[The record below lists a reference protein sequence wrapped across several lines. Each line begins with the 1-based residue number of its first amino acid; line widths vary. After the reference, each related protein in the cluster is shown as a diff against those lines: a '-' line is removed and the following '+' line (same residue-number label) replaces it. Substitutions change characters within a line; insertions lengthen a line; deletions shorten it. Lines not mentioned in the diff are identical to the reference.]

1 MTAGGMKAGGMFEL
15 MRLTIRNPLGGWLV
29 LAARNWTLADRWG
42 LVFATAAASA
52 ILSWLGAQLLPASG
66 GDAGLL
72 AVLAASPMS
81 MAGVQVASAA
91 LGAFLLSEVGRVF
104 GGTGRFPD
112 ALLAV
117 GWIEA
122 IMVAF
127 QVVQLLATL
136 ILPPLGA
143 LVGIASLLLAA
154 YLMVG
159 LTMAVH
165 GFRNPLLVVMG
176 ILGTVMLAS
185 FLLSVLAATLNL
197 FPGGPA

>member
-1 MTAGGMKAGGMFEL
+1 MIEL
-15 MRLTIRNPLGGWLV
+15 IRLTIRNPILLTTLV
-29 LAARNWTLADRWG
+29 
-42 LVFATAAASA
+42 
-52 ILSWLGAQLLPASG
+52 
-66 GDAGLL
+66 
-72 AVLAASPMS
+72 
-81 MAGVQVASAA
+81 
-91 LGAFLLSEVGRVF
+91 
-104 GGTGRFPD
+104 
-112 ALLAV
+112 
-117 GWIEA
+117 
-122 IMVAF
+122 
-127 QVVQLLATL
+127 
-136 ILPPLGA
+136 LPPLGA

>member
-1 MTAGGMKAGGMFEL
+1 MIEL
-15 MRLTIRNPLGGWLV
+15 MRMTVRDPQAGFRILQ
-29 LAARNWTLADRWG
+29 ARPWGPGDRWA

-52 ILSWLGAQLLPASG
+52 VLSWLGAALISG
-66 GDAGLL
+66 GAEAGLL
-72 AVLAASPMS
+72 GMLSASPIS
-81 MAGVQVASAA
+81 MASVQVVSAA
-91 LGAFLLSEVGRVF
+91 FGAYLLAEVGRIF

-122 IMVAF
+122 IMVGL
-127 QVVQLLATL
+127 QTIQLAVTL

-143 LVGIASLLLAA
+143 LVGIATLLLAA
-154 YLMVG
+154 YLMVA

-176 ILGTVMLAS
+176 ILGTVMLTS
-185 FLLSVLAATLNL
+185 FLLSILAATLGVL
-197 FPGGPA
+197 PGAPT

>member
-1 MTAGGMKAGGMFEL
+1 MIEL
-15 MRLTIRNPLGGWLV
+15 IRLTIRNPMTGWPV
-29 LAARNWTLADRWG
+29 LAARGWSLTDRWA
-42 LVFATAAASA
+42 LVFATAAGSA
-52 ILSWLGAQLLPASG
+52 IVSWLGVVLLSSPGDEG
-66 GDAGLL
+66 GLLSLL
-72 AVLAASPMS
+72 AVSPMS

-91 LGAFLLSEVGRVF
+91 LGAFLLAEVGRVF
-104 GGTGRFPD
+104 GGKGRFPD

-122 IMVAF
+122 IMVAC
-127 QVVQLLATL
+127 QVLQLLTTL
-136 ILPPLGA
+136 VLPPLGA

-185 FLLSVLAATLNL
+185 FLLSVLAATLGVL
-197 FPGGPA
+197 PGGPA

>member
-1 MTAGGMKAGGMFEL
+1 MIEL
-15 MRLTIRNPLGGWLV
+15 MRMTVRDPQAGFRILQ
-29 LAARNWTLADRWG
+29 ARPWGPGDRWA

-52 ILSWLGAQLLPASG
+52 VLSWLGAALISG
-66 GDAGLL
+66 GAEAGLL
-72 AVLAASPMS
+72 GMLSASPIS
-81 MAGVQVASAA
+81 IASVQVVSAA
-91 LGAFLLSEVGRVF
+91 FGAYLLAEVGRIF

-122 IMVAF
+122 IMVGL
-127 QVVQLLATL
+127 QTIQLAVTL

-143 LVGIASLLLAA
+143 LVGIATLLLAA
-154 YLMVG
+154 YLMVA

-176 ILGTVMLAS
+176 ILGTVMLTS
-185 FLLSVLAATLNL
+185 FLLSILAATLGVL
-197 FPGGPA
+197 PGAPT